1 MEDKNI
7 IDFKEW
13 NVPTSWNDITLGKYE
28 KIEAFFSEKENGFD
42 MRECIHILCDKTID
56 EVNALPVE
64 FVEDIMDYLKFLN
77 EKPNVKEPTNSIII
91 DGEKYSIN
99 FMEKLKLGEYV
110 SADNVLKNDKHNYA
124 ALLAILCRKDGEIYD
139 SKFEAELYED
149 RVKLFEKQPITE
161 ILPIISFFLSLY
173 VQLGIPSVLYTQV
186 EEALNHIQQSIDN
199 SQKIGG
205 WKKLCMKWRITR
217 LRKSLKSNKNISQT
231 HSHSLLTSLKKVKWK
246 RKKKNTK
253 IC

>member
-13 NVPTSWNDITLGKYE
+13 TVPTSWNDITLGKYE

-77 EKPNVKEPTNSIII
+77 EKPNVKEPTNSITI

-139 SKFEAELYED
+139 SKFEAELFED

-217 LRKSLKSNKNISQT
+217 LRKSLKSSKNISQT

-246 RKKKNTK
+246 RKKKHTK